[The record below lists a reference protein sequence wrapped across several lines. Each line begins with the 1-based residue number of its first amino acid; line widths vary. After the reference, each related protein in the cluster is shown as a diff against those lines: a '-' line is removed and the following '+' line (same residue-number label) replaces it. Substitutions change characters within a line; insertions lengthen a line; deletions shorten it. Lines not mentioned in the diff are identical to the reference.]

1 MKAVTVQPGVVSSVR
16 FGEVPEADEGTG
28 SILVDMAKEVVLQNN
43 VLVGSV
49 NANRRHFYRAAEA
62 LAAADKDWLGQLI
75 TRHVRPENIGDA
87 LRRGPDD
94 IEVVVDFGAG
104 A

>member
-1 MKAVTVQPGVVSSVR
+1 MKAVTFQLEVASSLR

-28 SILVDMAKEVVLQNN
+28 SILIDMAKEVVLQNN
-43 VLVGSV
+43 VIVGSI
-49 NANRRHFYRAAEA
+49 NANRRYFYRAAEA
-62 LAAADKDWLGQLI
+62 LAATDKDWLGQLI

-94 IEVVVDFGAG
+94 IKVVVDFGAG